1 MDIEKQTT
9 PEPPKPLLPLWA
21 TIPLY
26 IITSFLFMG
35 VFGALVLLL
44 MQFIPES
51 KSVYYMI
58 GQMFASSASSLA
70 AVWIAAI
77 IFLKLIDRQPVSEL
91 GMSIKGRWKDCLAGL
106 LFAIVLYIIG
116 FTASLA
122 LGAIEITSISC
133 DFGILLS
140 TFCFY
145 FVAASMEE
153 VMVRGYIQGRLMT
166 KMNKFLAMCIASLIF
181 SVLHIAN
188 DNITFFALVNLFLAG
203 LLLGASYMYTRNLW
217 FPIFLHTAW
226 NWIQGPILGYE
237 VSGTK
242 MFPSVINLHL
252 PEENIINGGRFGFE
266 GSIICTVLMIIGT
279 ALIIMWYRRGGSRTA
294 QA

>member
-1 MDIEKQTT
+1 MDIEKQTI
-9 PEPPKPLLPLWA
+9 PPPSKPLLPIWGS
-21 TIPLY
+21 IPLY
-26 IITSFLFMG
+26 IIASFLLIAIL
-35 VFGALVLLL
+35 GAAVLLI

-51 KSVYYMI
+51 ESVYYKI
-58 GQMFASSASSLA
+58 GKEFAFSSASLA
-70 AVWIAAI
+70 GVWITAA
-77 IFLKLIDRQPVSEL
+77 IFLKKVDCQPVSEL
-91 GMSIKGRWKDCLAGL
+91 GMGIKGRWKDCLAGL
-106 LFAIVLYIIG
+106 LFAIVLYAIG

-122 LGAIEITSISC
+122 LGAFEFTFVGW
-133 DFGILLS
+133 DFGILFG

-181 SVLHIAN
+181 SALHIAN

-266 GSIICTVLMIIGT
+266 GSIICTILMIIGT
-279 ALIIMWYRRGGSRTA
+279 ALIITWYRRGGSRTA